1 MELSKRAQQI
11 SPSIT
16 LSITAKARELK
27 DQGVDVISFGAGEP
41 DFDTPKHIQDEGIR
55 AIKEGFTRY
64 TAASGINELKEAICT
79 KLKKENDLEYD
90 LGQIVISNGAKHSLY
105 NAFLAIINP
114 GDEVIIPVP
123 YWVSYPELVK
133 LADGIPVY
141 INLKEDNDFKIDVD
155 ELRNK
160 ITSKTKAIILN
171 YPNNPTGSIYNKAEL
186 TEIAEIA
193 VQNNIYVISDE
204 IYEKLIYDGN
214 EHVSIA
220 SLGKEIKDL
229 TILINGVSKA
239 YSMTGWRIGYA
250 AGNHKVIKAMSSIQS
265 HSTSNPNS
273 IAQKAAVAALTGDQE
288 PIKNMVKEFSRRR
301 DYMVDKLNSIRGI
314 TCNKP
319 SGAFYVMANISKFFG
334 STVDGREITNS
345 VEFAEVLLDKGEVAV
360 IPGSAFGTDR
370 FVRLSYATSMENIK
384 RGLDKIEEFVK
395 SIE

>member
-133 LADGIPVY
+133 LADGVPVY

-193 VQNNIYVISDE
+193 VENNIYVISDE

>member
-11 SPSIT
+11 SPSVT

-27 DQGVDVISFGAGEP
+27 DQGIDVISFGAGEP

-133 LADGIPVY
+133 LADGVPVY

-160 ITSKTKAIILN
+160 ITNKTKAIILN

-301 DYMVDKLNSIRGI
+301 NYMVDKLNSIKGI

-360 IPGSAFGTDR
+360 IPGSAFGADR

>member
-133 LADGIPVY
+133 LADGVPVY

-220 SLGKEIKDL
+220 SLSKEIKDL

>member
-55 AIKEGFTRY
+55 AIKQGFTRY

>member
-133 LADGIPVY
+133 LADGVPVY

-193 VQNNIYVISDE
+193 VENNIYVISDE

-395 SIE
+395 TIE

>member
-133 LADGIPVY
+133 LADGVPVY